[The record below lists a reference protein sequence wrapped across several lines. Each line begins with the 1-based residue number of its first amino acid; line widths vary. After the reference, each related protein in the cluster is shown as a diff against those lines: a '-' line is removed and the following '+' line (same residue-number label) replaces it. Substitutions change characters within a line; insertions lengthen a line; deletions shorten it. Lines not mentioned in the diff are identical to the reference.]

1 MMRRYKTESSNGGE
15 SGKVITEQQ
24 ALARLT
30 SLCASAE
37 HCTGE
42 MIEKMQRWE
51 LSEEA
56 QARIM
61 EHLINNKYVDDDRY
75 CRAFV
80 RDKMEY
86 NHWGRRK
93 IEQALYA
100 KRVDKSIQKAVL
112 DEIPDDSFISILRP
126 LIAQKRRQTS
136 AASDYEMNL
145 KLMRFAASRGFTIDQ
160 IRTVIDAPDEF

>member
-1 MMRRYKTESSNGGE
+1 MPFKKYNSAKESAGKPMTEE
-15 SGKVITEQQ
+15 Q

-30 SLCASAE
+30 ALCASAE

-42 MIEKMQRWE
+42 MIDKMTKWE
-51 LSEEA
+51 IPEEA

-61 EHLINNKYVDDDRY
+61 EHLVSNKYVDDERY

-80 RDKMEY
+80 HDKMEY

-93 IEQALYA
+93 IEQALYV
-100 KRVDKSIQKAVL
+100 KRVDKAIQTKVL
-112 DEIPDDSFISILRP
+112 DEIPDSDFISILRP
-126 LIAQKRRQTS
+126 LLDQKRRQTR
-136 AASDYEMNL
+136 ADNDYEMNI

-160 IRTVIDAPDEF
+160 IRQCIEEVDC

>member
-1 MMRRYKTESSNGGE
+1 MPFKKYNSAKESAGKPMTEE
-15 SGKVITEQQ
+15 Q

-30 SLCASAE
+30 ALCASAE

-42 MIEKMQRWE
+42 MIDKMTKWE
-51 LSEEA
+51 IPEEA

-61 EHLINNKYVDDDRY
+61 EHLVSNKYVDDERY

-80 RDKMEY
+80 HDKMEY

-93 IEQALYA
+93 IEQALYV
-100 KRVDKSIQKAVL
+100 KHVDKAIQTKVL
-112 DEIPDDSFISILRP
+112 DEIPDSDFIDILRP
-126 LIAQKRRQTS
+126 LIDQKRRQTR
-136 AASDYEMNL
+136 ADNDYEMNI

-160 IRTVIDAPDEF
+160 IRQCIEEVDC

>member
-1 MMRRYKTESSNGGE
+1 MTEE
-15 SGKVITEQQ
+15 Q

-30 SLCASAE
+30 ALCASAE

-42 MIEKMQRWE
+42 MIDKMTKWE
-51 LSEEA
+51 IPEEA

-61 EHLINNKYVDDDRY
+61 EHLVSNKYVDDERY

-80 RDKMEY
+80 HDKMEY

-93 IEQALYA
+93 IEQALYV
-100 KRVDKSIQKAVL
+100 KHVDKAIQTKVL
-112 DEIPDDSFISILRP
+112 DEIPDSDFIDILRP
-126 LIAQKRRQTS
+126 LIDQKRRQTR
-136 AASDYEMNL
+136 ADNDYEMNI

-160 IRTVIDAPDEF
+160 IRQCIEEVDC

>member
-1 MMRRYKTESSNGGE
+1 MTEE
-15 SGKVITEQQ
+15 Q

-30 SLCASAE
+30 ALCASAE

-42 MIEKMQRWE
+42 MIDKMTKWE
-51 LSEEA
+51 IPEEA

-61 EHLINNKYVDDDRY
+61 EHLVSNKYVDDERY

-80 RDKMEY
+80 HDKMEY

-93 IEQALYA
+93 IEQALYV
-100 KRVDKSIQKAVL
+100 KHVDKAIQTKVL
-112 DEIPDDSFISILRP
+112 DKIPDSDFIDILRP
-126 LIAQKRRQTS
+126 LLDQKRRQTR
-136 AASDYEMNL
+136 ADNEYEMNI

-160 IRTVIDAPDEF
+160 IRQCIEEVDC

>member
-1 MMRRYKTESSNGGE
+1 MPFNKYNSKKDSA
-15 SGKVITEQQ
+15 GKPMSEEQ

-30 SLCASAE
+30 ALCASAE

-42 MIEKMQRWE
+42 MIDKMTKWE
-51 LSEEA
+51 ISEEA

-61 EHLINNKYVDDDRY
+61 EHLVKNKYIDDERF

-80 RDKMEY
+80 HDKMEY

-100 KRVDKSIQKAVL
+100 KHVDKAIQKTVL
-112 DEIPDDSFISILRP
+112 DEIPDEDFIDILRP
-126 LIAQKRRQTS
+126 LIVHKRRQTRANS
-136 AASDYEMNL
+136 EYEMNM
-145 KLMRFAASRGFTIDQ
+145 KLMRFAASRGFTIEQ
-160 IRTVIDAPDEF
+160 IRQCIDVESD

>member
-1 MMRRYKTESSNGGE
+1 MKYNSAKESAGKPMTEE
-15 SGKVITEQQ
+15 Q

-30 SLCASAE
+30 ALCASAE

-42 MIEKMQRWE
+42 MIDKMTKWE
-51 LSEEA
+51 IPEEA

-61 EHLINNKYVDDDRY
+61 EHLVSNKYVDDERY

-80 RDKMEY
+80 HDKMEY

-93 IEQALYA
+93 IEQALYV
-100 KRVDKSIQKAVL
+100 KHVDKAIQTKVL
-112 DEIPDDSFISILRP
+112 DEIPDSDFIDILRP
-126 LIAQKRRQTS
+126 LIDKKRRQTR
-136 AASDYEMNL
+136 ADNEYEMNI

-160 IRTVIDAPDEF
+160 IRQCIEEVDC

>member
-1 MMRRYKTESSNGGE
+1 MPFKKYNSAKESAGKPMTEE
-15 SGKVITEQQ
+15 Q

-30 SLCASAE
+30 ALCASAE

-42 MIEKMQRWE
+42 MIDKMAKWE
-51 LSEEA
+51 IPEEA

-61 EHLINNKYVDDDRY
+61 EHLVSNKYVDDERY

-80 RDKMEY
+80 HDKMEY

-93 IEQALYA
+93 IEQALYV
-100 KRVDKSIQKAVL
+100 KHVDKAIQTKVL
-112 DEIPDDSFISILRP
+112 DEIPDSDFISILRP
-126 LIAQKRRQTS
+126 LLDQKRRQTR
-136 AASDYEMNL
+136 ADNDYEMNI

-160 IRTVIDAPDEF
+160 IRQCIEEVDC

>member
-1 MMRRYKTESSNGGE
+1 MTEE
-15 SGKVITEQQ
+15 Q

-30 SLCASAE
+30 ALCASAE

-42 MIEKMQRWE
+42 MIDKMTKWE
-51 LSEEA
+51 IPEEA

-61 EHLINNKYVDDDRY
+61 EHLVSNKYVDDERY

-80 RDKMEY
+80 HDKMEY

-93 IEQALYA
+93 IEQALYV
-100 KRVDKSIQKAVL
+100 KHVDKAIQTKVL
-112 DEIPDDSFISILRP
+112 DEIPDSDFIDILRP
-126 LIAQKRRQTS
+126 LLDQKRRQTR
-136 AASDYEMNL
+136 ADNEYEMNI

-160 IRTVIDAPDEF
+160 IRQCIEEVDC

>member
-1 MMRRYKTESSNGGE
+1 MPFKKYNSAKESAGKPMTEE
-15 SGKVITEQQ
+15 Q

-30 SLCASAE
+30 ALCASAE

-42 MIEKMQRWE
+42 MIDKMTKWE
-51 LSEEA
+51 IPEEA

-61 EHLINNKYVDDDRY
+61 EHLVNNKYVDDERY

-80 RDKMEY
+80 HDKMEY

-93 IEQALYA
+93 IEQALYV
-100 KRVDKSIQKAVL
+100 KHVDKAIQTKVL
-112 DEIPDDSFISILRP
+112 DEIPDSDFISILRP
-126 LIAQKRRQTS
+126 LLDQKRRQTR
-136 AASDYEMNL
+136 ADNDYEMNI

-160 IRTVIDAPDEF
+160 IRQCIEEVDC

>member
-1 MMRRYKTESSNGGE
+1 MTEE
-15 SGKVITEQQ
+15 Q

-30 SLCASAE
+30 ALCASAE

-42 MIEKMQRWE
+42 MIDKMTKWE
-51 LSEEA
+51 IPEEA

-61 EHLINNKYVDDDRY
+61 EHLVSNKYVDDERY

-80 RDKMEY
+80 HDKMEY

-93 IEQALYA
+93 IEQALYV
-100 KRVDKSIQKAVL
+100 KHVDKAIQTKVL
-112 DEIPDDSFISILRP
+112 DEIPDSDFIDILRP
-126 LIAQKRRQTS
+126 LIDQKRCQTR
-136 AASDYEMNL
+136 ADNDYEMNI

-160 IRTVIDAPDEF
+160 IRQCIEEVDC